1 MMRKKLIVANW
12 KSNKNPNEAAQ
23 WLDDFFSIS
32 KHQKLKTDDFE
43 IVICP
48 PFIDIPVLKEKLS
61 SLQLPFSIS
70 LGAQNVSP
78 FPDGS
83 YTGAVSA
90 KQLKGLIK
98 YCLVGHSERRKNF
111 SETTQSVTD
120 KVALLLAENIKP
132 IICAQSLADIPSN
145 IKNFPYDAVVVMFE
159 PAKAISSGGV
169 YKAETPEVILKTITD
184 WKKELGSYQFL
195 YGGSVN
201 PENASILLSAGVE
214 GFVIGH
220 ASLTPDTFYKILINV

>member
-1 MMRKKLIVANW
+1 MRKKLIVANW
-12 KSNKNPNEAAQ
+12 KSNKNPQEALN
-23 WLDDFFSIS
+23 WLENFTQLTKNLSSDN
-32 KHQKLKTDDFE
+32 FE
-43 IVICP
+43 VVICP
-48 PFIDIPVLKEKLS
+48 PYIDLPILKNKLLTS
-61 SLQLPFSIS
+61 NFQFPIS
-70 LGAQNVSP
+70 LGAQDISP

-83 YTGAVSA
+83 YTGAVST

-120 KVALLLAENIKP
+120 KVTLLLAENIKP

-145 IKNFPYDAVVVMFE
+145 IKNSPYDAVVVMFE

-169 YKAETPEVILKTITD
+169 YKAETPEVILETITD

-220 ASLTPDTFYKILINV
+220 ASLTPDTFFKILTNV